1 MDAGLGHIIV
11 GEGRHR
17 PSNHQ
22 EPECQVLL
30 QPAALIRETKAQEGF
45 CPVLGMKSAL
55 RPRCSGH
62 EDSITLDT
70 TVLKLV

>member
-1 MDAGLGHIIV
+1 MDAGLGHIIF

-22 EPECQVLL
+22 EPNAKFSSS
-30 QPAALIRETKAQEGF
+30 QPPNPGDKAQEGF
-45 CPVLGMKSAL
+45 CPVLGMKCLHL

-62 EDSITLDT
+62 E
-70 TVLKLV
+70 

>member
-22 EPECQVLL
+22 EPNAKFSSS
-30 QPAALIRETKAQEGF
+30 QPPNPGDKAQEGF

-62 EDSITLDT
+62 E
-70 TVLKLV
+70 